1 MREKTVREHA
11 SHIDYDASH
20 LGAIYSINTCN
31 GYTRIGDTKVES
43 VANRIVF
50 FDPSQ
55 RHASTGCTDQRRR
68 LNINLNLIQLNRAL
82 IENDITHR

>member
-11 SHIDYDASH
+11 EHIDYDASH

-31 GYTRIGDTKVES
+31 GYTRIGDTKVDS

-55 RHASTGCTDQRRR
+55 KHASTTCTDQRRR
-68 LNINLNLIQLNRAL
+68 LNINLKLIRLNRSFTSY
-82 IENDITHR
+82 D